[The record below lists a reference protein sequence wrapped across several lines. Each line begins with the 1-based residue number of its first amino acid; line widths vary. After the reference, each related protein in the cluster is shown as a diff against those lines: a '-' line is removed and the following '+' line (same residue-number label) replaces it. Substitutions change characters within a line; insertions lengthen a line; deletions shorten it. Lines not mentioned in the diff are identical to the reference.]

1 MIHWQCVRSP
11 LQKIITFVWGH
22 RDFSKTCIN
31 ALYLWLMLTALF
43 STTPP
48 KSKISLSGFQFYSS
62 LFIMFSRDS
71 TNCTFLCLWVT
82 FWQTKG
88 IIYLFIQNPQNI
100 IDIILFL
107 FGAKTMLYFLMI
119 VIRKEIKYLKEK
131 KVVFVIIFVYTVCLH
146 QTVYFVETTN
156 QEVKPISTKHKG
168 LSYITGYW
176 RLNNLIEHH
185 FLNVILF

>member
-71 TNCTFLCLWVT
+71 TNCISLPVSDFLANKRNYIFVHSKP
-82 FWQTKG
+82 TKH
-88 IIYLFIQNPQNI
+88 YRHY
-100 IDIILFL
+100 IILIWCENNAL
-107 FGAKTMLYFLMI
+107 FFDDSHTKRNKIFKGKKSCFCNYFCVYSLFTSDCILCGNHKSGSKANINKTQRFELYYWL
-119 VIRKEIKYLKEK
+119 L
-131 KVVFVIIFVYTVCLH
+131 
-146 QTVYFVETTN
+146 TT
-156 QEVKPISTKHKG
+156 K
-168 LSYITGYW
+168 
-176 RLNNLIEHH
+176 
-185 FLNVILF
+185 